1 MVRLVLTAI
10 FRIRV
15 QNFAGLKYTYGI
27 LQIPNKT
34 RGNNFRVK
42 LREATLANFKISLF
56 IFQTVL
62 KYRI

>member
-15 QNFAGLKYTYGI
+15 AGLKYTYGI